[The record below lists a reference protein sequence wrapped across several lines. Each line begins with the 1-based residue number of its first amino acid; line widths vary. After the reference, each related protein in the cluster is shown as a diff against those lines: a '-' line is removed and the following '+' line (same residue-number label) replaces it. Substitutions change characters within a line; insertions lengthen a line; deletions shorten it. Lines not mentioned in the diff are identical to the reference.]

1 MKGAIGSM
9 GKSTQGTEAEE
20 EGRGQKEVAPR
31 DGGGQTKRLIAMSH
45 PLRAR
50 ILRLLVER
58 GILSPAE
65 LSRELQADLRGVSYH
80 VRRLEEL
87 QCVELVETRP
97 VRGALEHFYR
107 ATERPMI
114 DTDEFEEIDP
124 IMVEDLVLHTFQ
136 RMIDDFVASREAK
149 MVGFDRHLHLS
160 RTPLI
165 VDEEGFEEAMET
177 YEKCRLEMSEI
188 ERRSA
193 QRRSSSGAP
202 GIPVC
207 ASLSFYKVPPSS
219 LDR

>member
-1 MKGAIGSM
+1 M
-9 GKSTQGTEAEE
+9 GKSTRVTEAD
-20 EGRGQKEVAPR
+20 RADRKRKAAAVR
-31 DGGGQTKRLIAMSH
+31 DGGGKTNRLIAMSH

-58 GILSPAE
+58 GVMSPAE

-87 QCVELVETRP
+87 ECAELVQTRP

-114 DTDEFEEIDP
+114 DTDEFESIDP

-136 RMIDDFVASREAK
+136 RMIDDFVASRAAQ

-160 RTPLI
+160 RNPLI
-165 VDEEGFEEAMET
+165 VDEEGFQEAMET
-177 YEKCRLEMSEI
+177 FEQCRMQLSEI

-193 QRRSSSGAP
+193 ERRSSSGAP
-202 GIPVC
+202 GIPAC
-207 ASLSFYKVPPSS
+207 GSLSFYKVPSS
-219 LDR
+219 TLDA